1 MERNREARAREPEQA
16 TLFMRAR
23 ATPDGVAKEPT
34 ERALLLELAKDSF
47 RQQIAKRVRPLARS
61 YVEKWMACELWLY
74 LSVIQRHSNE
84 LHSYKSVV
92 IQTLR
97 STSLDDMLTICRT
110 TRPDLADLWSKP
122 AARAKLQKEIEKA
135 IEAVE
140 AA

>member
-1 MERNREARAREPEQA
+1 
-16 TLFMRAR
+16 MRAR
-23 ATPDGVAKEPT
+23 VTPGGVAKEPT

-61 YVEKWMACELWLY
+61 YVEKWMGCELWLY
-74 LSVIQRHSNE
+74 TSVVQRHSNE

-92 IQTLR
+92 LQTLR

-110 TRPDLADLWSKP
+110 TRPDLVDLWSKP

>member
-1 MERNREARAREPEQA
+1 
-16 TLFMRAR
+16 MRAR
-23 ATPDGVAKEPT
+23 ATPGGVAKEPT

-74 LSVIQRHSNE
+74 TSVIQRHSYE
-84 LHSYKSVV
+84 SVV
-92 IQTLR
+92 LQTLR

>member
-1 MERNREARAREPEQA
+1 MRTRTPPVDMATEPS
-16 TLFMRAR
+16 
-23 ATPDGVAKEPT
+23 

-61 YVEKWMACELWLY
+61 YVEKWMKCELWLY
-74 LSVIQRHSNE
+74 SSVVQRHTNE
-84 LHSYKSVV
+84 LHSYKTVV
-92 IQTLR
+92 LQTLR
-97 STSLDDMLTICRT
+97 TTSVDDMLAICRT
-110 TRPDLADLWSKP
+110 TRPDLTDLWSKP

>member
-1 MERNREARAREPEQA
+1 MRTTAPPDHVPKEQ
-16 TLFMRAR
+16 
-23 ATPDGVAKEPT
+23 T

-61 YVEKWMACELWLY
+61 YVEKWMQCELWLY
-74 LSVIQRHSNE
+74 SSVIQRHSNE
-84 LHSYKSVV
+84 LHSYKAVV
-92 IQTLR
+92 LQTLR
-97 STSLDDMLTICRT
+97 STSLDDMLSICRA
-110 TRPDLADLWSKP
+110 TRPDLADLWAQP

>member
-1 MERNREARAREPEQA
+1 
-16 TLFMRAR
+16 MRMR
-23 ATPDGVAKEPT
+23 ATPDGVAKEST

-74 LSVIQRHSNE
+74 TSVIQRHSNE

-92 IQTLR
+92 LQTLR

-110 TRPDLADLWSKP
+110 TRAALARRSAKP
-122 AARAKLQKEIEKA
+122 ADRAEGS
-135 IEAVE
+135 
-140 AA
+140 

>member
-1 MERNREARAREPEQA
+1 MA
-16 TLFMRAR
+16 T
-23 ATPDGVAKEPT
+23 EPT

-74 LSVIQRHSNE
+74 TSVIQRHSNE

-92 IQTLR
+92 LQTLR

-122 AARAKLQKEIEKA
+122 AARAKLEKEIEKA
-135 IEAVE
+135 IEAIE

>member
-1 MERNREARAREPEQA
+1 
-16 TLFMRAR
+16 MRAR
-23 ATPDGVAKEPT
+23 ATPDDVATEST

-61 YVEKWMACELWLY
+61 YVEKWMKCELWLY
-74 LSVIQRHSNE
+74 SSVIQRHSNE
-84 LHSYKSVV
+84 LHSYKAVV
-92 IQTLR
+92 VQTLR
-97 STSLDDMLTICRT
+97 STSLDDMLSICRT
-110 TRPDLADLWSKP
+110 TRPDLADLWAKP

>member
-1 MERNREARAREPEQA
+1 MATEPS
-16 TLFMRAR
+16 
-23 ATPDGVAKEPT
+23 

-61 YVEKWMACELWLY
+61 YVEKWMKCELWLY
-74 LSVIQRHSNE
+74 SSVVQRHSNE
-84 LHSYKSVV
+84 LHSYKNVV
-92 IQTLR
+92 LQTLR
-97 STSLDDMLTICRT
+97 TTSLDDMLAICRT

>member
-1 MERNREARAREPEQA
+1 
-16 TLFMRAR
+16 MRAR
-23 ATPDGVAKEPT
+23 ATPDDVANEPT

-61 YVEKWMACELWLY
+61 YVERWMRCELWLY
-74 LSVIQRHSNE
+74 SSVIQRHSNE
-84 LHSYKSVV
+84 LHSYKAVV
-92 IQTLR
+92 VQTLR
-97 STSLDDMLTICRT
+97 STSLDDLLSICRA
-110 TRPDLADLWSKP
+110 TRPDLADLWAQP

>member
-1 MERNREARAREPEQA
+1 M
-16 TLFMRAR
+16 R
-23 ATPDGVAKEPT
+23 ATPDGVAKEST

-47 RQQIAKRVRPLARS
+47 RQQIAKLVRPLARS
-61 YVEKWMACELWLY
+61 YVEKWMACDLWLY
-74 LSVIQRHSNE
+74 SSVVQRHSNE

-92 IQTLR
+92 LQTLR
-97 STSLDDMLTICRT
+97 STSIDDMLTICRS
-110 TRPDLADLWSKP
+110 TRPDLADLWSEP

>member
-1 MERNREARAREPEQA
+1 
-16 TLFMRAR
+16 MRAR
-23 ATPDGVAKEPT
+23 ASPRRVPKEPT

-61 YVEKWMACELWLY
+61 YVEKWMKCELWLY
-74 LSVIQRHSNE
+74 SSVIQRHSNE

-92 IQTLR
+92 LQTLR
-97 STSLDDMLTICRT
+97 STSLDEMLSICRT
-110 TRPDLADLWSKP
+110 TRPDLTDLWAQP
-122 AARAKLQKEIEKA
+122 AARAKLQKEVEKA

>member
-1 MERNREARAREPEQA
+1 
-16 TLFMRAR
+16 MRMR
-23 ATPDGVAKEPT
+23 ATPDGVAKEST

-61 YVEKWMACELWLY
+61 YVEKWMACDLWLY
-74 LSVIQRHSNE
+74 SSVVQRHSNE

-92 IQTLR
+92 LQTLR
-97 STSLDDMLTICRT
+97 STSIDDMLTICRS
-110 TRPDLADLWSKP
+110 TRPDLADLWSEP

-135 IEAVE
+135 IGAVE